1 MENAPKVKLY
11 PLDQLYLVRFNKK
24 PTVSILV
31 EGQKS
36 HFVDVFSGN
45 IYNSLDSGFEIVSSF
60 LEALKENNLDIL
72 LTDSDG
78 TQKQQLSLAKI
89 TDLLKLLER
98 KRTLNQVMEQRNHII
113 SNNMSNIVSDLLG
126 LNISNPST
134 PFRFSERLGTQEVIV
149 PAKKLVL
156 FKKSLLEY
164 IKASLLVEPSL
175 IITYGKDGQ
184 DYRVARSLRKAKII
198 QTEQMKNN
206 AFSVNVSREG
216 RLRVNDIDINEY
228 QRKTES
234 GFQKTF
240 KF

>member
-1 MENAPKVKLY
+1 
-11 PLDQLYLVRFNKK
+11 
-24 PTVSILV
+24 
-31 EGQKS
+31 
-36 HFVDVFSGN
+36 
-45 IYNSLDSGFEIVSSF
+45 
-60 LEALKENNLDIL
+60 
-72 LTDSDG
+72 
-78 TQKQQLSLAKI
+78 
-89 TDLLKLLER
+89 
-98 KRTLNQVMEQRNHII
+98 MEQRNHII

-134 PFRFSERLGTQEVIV
+134 PFKFSERLGTQEVIV

>member
-24 PTVSILV
+24 TTVSILV

-45 IYNSLDSGFEIVSSF
+45 IYNSLDSDFEIVSSF

-134 PFRFSERLGTQEVIV
+134 PFKFSERLGTQEVIV

-175 IITYGKDGQ
+175 IITYGKDVH
-184 DYRVARSLRKAKII
+184 DYRVER
-198 QTEQMKNN
+198 
-206 AFSVNVSREG
+206 
-216 RLRVNDIDINEY
+216 
-228 QRKTES
+228 
-234 GFQKTF
+234 
-240 KF
+240 